1 MQTLSIGGRLTLVKS
16 VLGSMPIFNFAIFK
30 APMGV
35 LRELEGIRS
44 HFFNGHDSNSKKAT
58 WVNWKKVLLSKDRG
72 GLGVSSLYAMN
83 RGLLFKWIWRFFT
96 QGNTLWARV
105 IKAIHGADGR
115 IGANSSVGIS
125 SCWTNITQEMN
136 SLSKKG
142 IDLMKY
148 MHIKVRNED
157 TTVFWEDKWCE
168 EGVLKDRFPRVYA
181 LESCKQITVAA
192 KLSQPNLSFLFRRN
206 PRGGCGLDQFQK
218 VKDLVSLVSL
228 APISDRWIWELEN
241 TGDFSVASVRR
252 MIDDKMLTMLDCKTR
267 WIKFNISRRG
277 ISIDSILCANCDTG
291 VETSRHLFFSCG
303 IARDVVNL
311 ITRRWNVPDSNLN
324 SYEEWLAWLENVRLP
339 SKNKKMLE
347 GVFYVMWWLLWW
359 FRNKTIFEGKTPK
372 KAMFFDDLV
381 YEEDVV
387 MTTTA
392 PTQTSV
398 RWTRDEE
405 KLLCEIHDDFN
416 KSTNDVS
423 RTKNMITGK
432 WNRMHPDCQKFHAIY
447 KGITRKSGENDGDV
461 LEAAKAE
468 YSACNKGKKFA
479 YEHGWRV
486 LKKHPK
492 WDAADH
498 FDSEDHTEIF
508 GPDARPR
515 PPGKTRPAKKT
526 KSETTESSAGSGS
539 GSMKDV
545 LNEEL
550 RQKIQAG
557 KSAYE
562 AKKVKEQSATEL
574 NELQF
579 LTIDAD
585 SLPEPKKTIIKN
597 KQAQI
602 MAKYQLFP

>member
-1 MQTLSIGGRLTLVKS
+1 MSRIPNDGFPNLNFSQLLGTTNSNQSSSSNPSTPSSQNSIG
-16 VLGSMPIFNFAIFK
+16 
-30 APMGV
+30 
-35 LRELEGIRS
+35 
-44 HFFNGHDSNSKKAT
+44 
-58 WVNWKKVLLSKDRG
+58 
-72 GLGVSSLYAMN
+72 SSSQFPSGQFPYASQYFPQMTPEQIYFQQQQAFQQAQ
-83 RGLLFKWIWRFFT
+83 L
-96 QGNTLWARV
+96 NT
-105 IKAIHGADGR
+105 
-115 IGANSSVGIS
+115 
-125 SCWTNITQEMN
+125 
-136 SLSKKG
+136 
-142 IDLMKY
+142 
-148 MHIKVRNED
+148 
-157 TTVFWEDKWCE
+157 
-168 EGVLKDRFPRVYA
+168 
-181 LESCKQITVAA
+181 
-192 KLSQPNLSFLFRRN
+192 
-206 PRGGCGLDQFQK
+206 QFQNFQTQNVPETQFK
-218 VKDLVSLVSL
+218 VPQPQPPPK
-228 APISDRWIWELEN
+228 E
-241 TGDFSVASVRR
+241 
-252 MIDDKMLTMLDCKTR
+252 
-267 WIKFNISRRG
+267 
-277 ISIDSILCANCDTG
+277 
-291 VETSRHLFFSCG
+291 
-303 IARDVVNL
+303 
-311 ITRRWNVPDSNLN
+311 TRRKGKRM
-324 SYEEWLAWLENVRLP
+324 A
-339 SKNKKMLE
+339 KKSSIPAVDLS
-347 GVFYVMWWLLWW
+347 
-359 FRNKTIFEGKTPK
+359 
-372 KAMFFDDLV
+372 ADDDNIED
-381 YEEDVV
+381 EEDVV

-405 KLLCEIHDDFN
+405 KLLCEVWVGVSENNDIGNDRNEECFWGQIHDDFN
-416 KSTNDVS
+416 KSTNGVS

-468 YSACNKGKKFA
+468 YSACNKGGKFA

-550 RQKIQAG
+550 HQKIQAG
-557 KSAYE
+557 KSAYK
-562 AKKVKEQSATEL
+562 AKIVKEQSATEL

-602 MAKYQLFP
+602 MTKYHLFA

>member
-1 MQTLSIGGRLTLVKS
+1 MAKKSSFPAVDLS
-16 VLGSMPIFNFAIFK
+16 
-30 APMGV
+30 
-35 LRELEGIRS
+35 
-44 HFFNGHDSNSKKAT
+44 
-58 WVNWKKVLLSKDRG
+58 
-72 GLGVSSLYAMN
+72 
-83 RGLLFKWIWRFFT
+83 
-96 QGNTLWARV
+96 
-105 IKAIHGADGR
+105 ADDD
-115 IGANSSVGIS
+115 
-125 SCWTNITQEMN
+125 NI
-136 SLSKKG
+136 
-142 IDLMKY
+142 
-148 MHIKVRNED
+148 ED
-157 TTVFWEDKWCE
+157 
-168 EGVLKDRFPRVYA
+168 
-181 LESCKQITVAA
+181 
-192 KLSQPNLSFLFRRN
+192 
-206 PRGGCGLDQFQK
+206 
-218 VKDLVSLVSL
+218 
-228 APISDRWIWELEN
+228 
-241 TGDFSVASVRR
+241 
-252 MIDDKMLTMLDCKTR
+252 
-267 WIKFNISRRG
+267 
-277 ISIDSILCANCDTG
+277 
-291 VETSRHLFFSCG
+291 
-303 IARDVVNL
+303 
-311 ITRRWNVPDSNLN
+311 
-324 SYEEWLAWLENVRLP
+324 
-339 SKNKKMLE
+339 
-347 GVFYVMWWLLWW
+347 
-359 FRNKTIFEGKTPK
+359 
-372 KAMFFDDLV
+372 
-381 YEEDVV
+381 EEDVV

-405 KLLCEIHDDFN
+405 KLLCEVWVGVSENSDIGNDRNGELLFGQFMTI
-416 KSTNDVS
+416 STN
-423 RTKNMITGK
+423 R
-432 WNRMHPDCQKFHAIY
+432 
-447 KGITRKSGENDGDV
+447 ITRKSGENDGDV

-492 WDAADH
+492 WDAAYH

-562 AKKVKEQSATEL
+562 AKKIKEQSATEL

-602 MAKYQLFP
+602 MAKYQL

>member
-1 MQTLSIGGRLTLVKS
+1 MSRI
-16 VLGSMPIFNFAIFK
+16 PN
-30 APMGV
+30 
-35 LRELEGIRS
+35 
-44 HFFNGHDSNSKKAT
+44 
-58 WVNWKKVLLSKDRG
+58 
-72 GLGVSSLYAMN
+72 
-83 RGLLFKWIWRFFT
+83 
-96 QGNTLWARV
+96 
-105 IKAIHGADGR
+105 DG
-115 IGANSSVGIS
+115 
-125 SCWTNITQEMN
+125 
-136 SLSKKG
+136 
-142 IDLMKY
+142 
-148 MHIKVRNED
+148 
-157 TTVFWEDKWCE
+157 F
-168 EGVLKDRFPRVYA
+168 
-181 LESCKQITVAA
+181 
-192 KLSQPNLSFLFRRN
+192 PNLNFSQL
-206 PRGGCGLDQFQK
+206 L
-218 VKDLVSLVSL
+218 
-228 APISDRWIWELEN
+228 N
-241 TGDFSVASVRR
+241 T
-252 MIDDKMLTMLDCKTR
+252 
-267 WIKFNISRRG
+267 
-277 ISIDSILCANCDTG
+277 
-291 VETSRHLFFSCG
+291 
-303 IARDVVNL
+303 
-311 ITRRWNVPDSNLN
+311 SNLN
-324 SYEEWLAWLENVRLP
+324 QSSSSNTSTPSSQNSIGSSSQFSSGQFPYASQYFPQMSPEQIYFHQQQAFQQGQLNTQFQNFQTQNVPETQFKVPHPQPPPKETRR
-339 SKNKKMLE
+339 KGKRMAKKSSIPAVDLS
-347 GVFYVMWWLLWW
+347 
-359 FRNKTIFEGKTPK
+359 
-372 KAMFFDDLV
+372 ADDDNIED
-381 YEEDVV
+381 EEDVV
-387 MTTTA
+387 MTKTA

-416 KSTNDVS
+416 KSTNGVY

-432 WNRMHPDCQKFHAIY
+432 WNRMHLDCQKFHAIY

-468 YSACNKGKKFA
+468 YSTCNKGKNFA

-492 WDAADH
+492 WDTADH

-526 KSETTESSAGSGS
+526 KSKTSESSAGSGS

-602 MAKYQLFP
+602 MAKYHLFP